1 MGAFLLSAP
10 RMAGKPA
17 LHCRK
22 VTFARRGRDGAGRL
36 PAAALRTVLFSGA
49 VRSLYAYF
57 AQNIPAR
64 ACGLAGS
71 MVN

>member
-1 MGAFLLSAP
+1 MGHFCFLPPVWQANPLCTVAECLSRAA
-10 RMAGKPA
+10 AGT
-17 LHCRK
+17 
-22 VTFARRGRDGAGRL
+22 VRGHL

-49 VRSLYAYF
+49 VRSLYAHF
-57 AQNIPAR
+57 AQNIRAR